1 MVSGGLCGTGK
12 TIIGRLANIMKKNS
26 HVFKVLAFSVSV
38 ALCGCTVDEELANK
52 VISDEKFQWKLVTAW
67 PPNLPINHD
76 TVVKFAADVD
86 VMSQGRL
93 KIKVYAGGELIP
105 ALQIFDAVSQGS
117 VEMGHGA
124 AYYWAG
130 KIPEAQFFSTVPF
143 GMTQNGA
150 WAWIYAGGGLGL
162 WRESYEPFGVVPIPL
177 GNTGIQMGG
186 WFNKKIEKIEDLKGL
201 KMRIPGLGGKV
212 LAKAG
217 GNPVLYDASEVYS
230 ALERGVIDAT
240 EWVGPLH
247 DVRMGLDRAAK
258 YYYFPGWHEPGTQL
272 ELIINANAWSSL
284 PDDLKLI
291 VETAA
296 ASASLYM
303 FGQSELLNAQAF
315 NKLREKKH
323 VEILEF
329 PPEVLSYLA
338 DFTEEVMLEEAK
350 RNKNFERVLKSY
362 REFRNGRK
370 NFEAVTDT
378 AYKKALE
385 HR

>member
-1 MVSGGLCGTGK
+1 
-12 TIIGRLANIMKKNS
+12 MKKNS
-26 HVFKVLAFSVSV
+26 HIFKVLALFVSV
-38 ALCGCTVDEELANK
+38 VLCGCTVDEELANE

-67 PPNLPINHD
+67 PPNLPITHD

-105 ALQIFDAVSQGS
+105 ALQAFDAVSQGA

-150 WAWIYAGGGLGL
+150 WAWIYGGGGLGL
-162 WRESYEPFGVVPIPL
+162 WREIYEPFGVVPIPL

-315 NKLREKKH
+315 NKLRKKKH

>member
-1 MVSGGLCGTGK
+1 MRGWKKYEVGRSIILMKKIKFGLDIAVIIFV
-12 TIIGRLANIMKKNS
+12 IIGLSGCLTDNEVS
-26 HVFKVLAFSVSV
+26 SSVRS
-38 ALCGCTVDEELANK
+38 E
-52 VISDEKFQWKLVTAW
+52 EKFQWKLVTAW

-76 TVVKFAADVD
+76 TVEKFAEDVAT
-86 VMSQGRL
+86 MSQGRL
-93 KIKVYAGGELIP
+93 KITVYAGGELIP
-105 ALQIFDAVSQGS
+105 ALQTFDAVSQGS

-150 WAWIYAGGGLGL
+150 WAWIYGGDGLDL
-162 WRESYEPFGVVPIPL
+162 WQELYKPFGVVPFPL

-186 WFNKKIEKIEDLKGL
+186 WFNKKIEKIDDLKGL

-272 ELIINANAWSSL
+272 ELIINEEAWNSL
-284 PDDLKLI
+284 PEDLKVI
-291 VETAA
+291 VKAAA

-303 FGQSELLNAQAF
+303 FGQSEVLNAEAF
-315 NKLREKKH
+315 NLLKEKQH

-329 PPEVLSYLA
+329 PPQVLSYLSG
-338 DFTEEVMLEEAK
+338 FTEEVMLEEASNNEK
-350 RNKNFERVLKSY
+350 FDKVLKSY
-362 REFRNGRK
+362 QKFRDKRK
-370 NFEAVTDT
+370 NFEQVTDR

-385 HR
+385 DR